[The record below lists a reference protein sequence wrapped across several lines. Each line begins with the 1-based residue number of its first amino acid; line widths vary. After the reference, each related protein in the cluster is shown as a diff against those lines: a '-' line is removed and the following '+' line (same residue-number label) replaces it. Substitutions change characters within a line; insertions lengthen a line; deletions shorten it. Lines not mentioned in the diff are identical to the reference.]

1 MAFEFKSESFVAD
14 LGAATAL
21 EQILRVRYPGA
32 SWGSI
37 RKLIGTGKVKVA
49 TLSVKEPR
57 HMVLPGAEVQIHM
70 TTPRPKPGHEVGADH
85 VLFCDPHL
93 IVVRKPIG
101 ISSVAH
107 EDEPTSLEQ
116 QIHTWLCQ
124 RERRT
129 CPPLRVVHRLDKVTS
144 GVMMFARTVAAQ
156 LELKEQFRAHT
167 TGRHYIAVVHGDVV
181 DQTLSYRLVRNRGD
195 GIRGVTSDPNL
206 GQHSMTHVVAR
217 ERLRRVS
224 VLMCRLETG
233 RTHQIR
239 IHLAEIGHPVVGD
252 PVYGRDYRGPALD
265 SARTLLHAEFLSF
278 SHPVQ
283 RQRLKFEDPLP
294 ADFEAFIERERGQGP
309 ARLG

>member
-1 MAFEFKSESFVAD
+1 MPFEFKSESFSPELASA
-14 LGAATAL
+14 LPL
-21 EQILRVRYPGA
+21 EQILRTRYPGA

-37 RKLIGTGKVKVA
+37 RKLVSTGKVRVSGRA
-49 TLSVKEPR
+49 AMEPR
-57 HMVLPGAEVQIHM
+57 QAVLPGSEVQIHM
-70 TTPRPKPGHEVGADH
+70 TAPRPKPGEVQAEH
-85 VLFCDPHL
+85 VLFCDPHV
-93 IVVRKPIG
+93 IVVKKPVG
-101 ISSVAH
+101 ISSVEH
-107 EDEPTSLEQ
+107 EDEPTSLQQ
-116 QIHTWLCQ
+116 QIHDWLCR

-144 GVMMFARTVAAQ
+144 GVMVFARSVAAQ

-167 TGRHYIAVVHGDVV
+167 TGRHYVAVAHGAVH

-195 GIRGVTSDPNL
+195 GIRGTTSDPNL
-206 GQHSMTHVVAR
+206 GRHSMTHVVAR

-224 VLMCRLETG
+224 VLECRLETG

-265 SARTLLHAEFLSF
+265 SPRTLLHAEFLSF

-294 ADFEAFIERERGQGP
+294 ADFEAFIARERAQGG
-309 ARLG
+309 ARG